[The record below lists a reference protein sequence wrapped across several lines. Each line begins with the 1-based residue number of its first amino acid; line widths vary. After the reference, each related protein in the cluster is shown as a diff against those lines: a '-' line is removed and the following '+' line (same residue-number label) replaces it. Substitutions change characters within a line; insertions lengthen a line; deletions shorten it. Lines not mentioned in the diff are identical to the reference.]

1 MVLFVCKLLRMK
13 LAIYDNLKRIITR
26 LVKKLNLN
34 ILPAPTGRP
43 AKIKKLD
50 ALTLALYQHTSTR
63 ITKKSVYEDLKKTL
77 NCSYKTLVVSMN
89 QTTLLTKKILE
100 VLMNSFVKDA
110 HPIKYTDATDIP
122 VCLKK
127 NADKHRVM
135 ANFAGFGR
143 SSKGWYFGLKMTMT
157 RDFDGRILNIR
168 FNHPSA
174 NDRDIF
180 RDINKNINGIL
191 VADAGYVSKK
201 LEQDMNIE
209 NQRVLLIRP
218 YKTMKRLA
226 TFFQLAVYRGRF
238 KIEFDFRVLKLFHGL
253 VTSLPRSVD
262 GYLANYLHALLSF
275 IVA

>member
-1 MVLFVCKLLRMK
+1 MK
-13 LAIYDNLKRIITR
+13 LAIYDNLKQIITQ
-26 LVKKLNLN
+26 LVTELNIN

-63 ITKKSVYEDLKKTL
+63 CTKKSVYEDLKKSL
-77 NCSYKTLVVSMN
+77 KCSYKTLVVSMN
-89 QTTLLTKKILE
+89 QTTVLAKKILE
-100 VLMNSFVKDA
+100 ILMNSFTKEA
-110 HPIKYTDATDIP
+110 HPIKYTDATDLP
-122 VCLKK
+122 VCLRK
-127 NADKHRVM
+127 NADKHQVM
-135 ANFAGFGR
+135 KDFSGFGR

-157 RDFDGRILNIR
+157 RDFDGRLLNIR
-168 FNHPSA
+168 FNHPGV

-180 RDINKNINGIL
+180 RSINKHINGIL

-209 NQRVLLIRP
+209 NKRILLIRP

-226 TFFQLAVYRGRF
+226 TFFQLAVYKGRF

-253 VTSLPRSVD
+253 VTSLPRSVN

-275 IVA
+275 VVA

>member
-1 MVLFVCKLLRMK
+1 MK
-13 LAIYDNLKRIITR
+13 LAIYENLKQIITR
-26 LVKKLNLN
+26 IVTIFNLN

-43 AKIKKLD
+43 CKILKLD

-63 ITKKSVYEDLKKTL
+63 CTKKSVYDDLKKSL
-77 NCSYKTLVVSMN
+77 KCSYKTLVVSMN
-89 QTTLLTKKILE
+89 RTAILAKKILE
-100 VLMNSFVKDA
+100 LIMGSFAKQA
-110 HPIKYTDATDIP
+110 HPIKYTDATDLP
-122 VCLKK
+122 VCLRK
-127 NADKHRVM
+127 NADKHKVM
-135 ANFAGFGR
+135 ADFAGFGR

-157 RDFDGRILNIR
+157 RDFDGRLLNLQ
-168 FNHPSA
+168 FTHPGA

-180 RDINKNINGIL
+180 RDINKNIYGIL

-201 LEQDMNIE
+201 LEQDMNRE
-209 NQRVLLIRP
+209 NKRLLLIRP

-262 GYLANYLHALLSF
+262 GYLSNYLHALLSF
-275 IVA
+275 VIA